1 MVDTSNRFSNWLR
14 DRLGLDELPFFRT
27 PDYMY
32 KANYW
37 LGALVASAFVYAVV
51 SGLIL
56 LLYYNPADPYDQTQY
71 IINSVPYGS
80 VVLFSHL
87 YAAYAMILLAY
98 VHMFRNYFVGAYKAP
113 RELVWLAGV
122 LLLVLT
128 MGASF
133 VGYSLVGDVLGVDA
147 VGVGEGILG
156 SFPGGSVLNALFFGN
171 GTTQDT
177 FTRLLAWH
185 IILVAL
191 IGLLFGLHF
200 FMAERYG
207 IMPTRRVKPTAPA
220 VYTKEEESKFNP
232 WWPRNFVYMM
242 SLMLMTWGLI
252 LIVPNVLAN
261 VNGLPLLLN
270 PHPAPSPS
278 SPQAASVPAYPPWF
292 FLFFYK
298 IADFLMPNGAPYP
311 PFGALLVAVLI
322 PMVYLLLLPFLDRG
336 KELHPFGRKFW
347 TWVGVMLITYLV
359 EMSVWGYL
367 APGVP
372 EPFTDQV
379 KVLLPPAVIAAI
391 GVYAMGRTWSRRKV
405 SLESPVLPKGTG
417 PSPVTAFGLV
427 VLGMLAV
434 GTVGLAINDP
444 TVPGG
449 AAAVALV
456 LAFAAFARGFWRRS
470 SGNTNQETVN
480 RKARITLAE
489 TVMAVLFVVAVVLA
503 FNMWTV
509 PSTGPQSSLFGVDLG
524 ALLLMLGEALSLYH
538 YANYAVKAS
547 I

>member
-1 MVDTSNRFSNWLR
+1 MIRTSSKLSNWLR
-14 DRLGLDELPFFRT
+14 DRLGLDELPFFKT

-32 KANYW
+32 KVNYW
-37 LGALVASAFVYAVV
+37 LGALVASAFIYAVV
-51 SGLIL
+51 SGLVL

-71 IINSVPYGS
+71 IINQVPYGS
-80 VVLFSHL
+80 VILFSHL

-98 VHMFRNYFVGAYKAP
+98 VHMFRNYFVGAYKRP

-122 LLLVLT
+122 ILLVLT

-133 VGYSLVGDVLGVDA
+133 VGYSMVGDVLGVDA
-147 VGVGEGILG
+147 IGVGEGILA
-156 SFPGGSVLNALFFGN
+156 SFPGGAVLNAIFFGN
-171 GTTQDT
+171 GTTQDA
-177 FTRLLAWH
+177 FSRLLAWH

-191 IGLLFGLHF
+191 LGLFFLFHF
-200 FMAERYG
+200 FTAERYG
-207 IMPTRRVKPTAPA
+207 IMPSRKVKSEVPA
-220 VYTKEEESKFNP
+220 VHSKEEQSRFNA
-232 WWPRNFVYMM
+232 WWPRNFIYML

-252 LIVPNVLAN
+252 LVVPNLLAN

-298 IADFLMPNGAPYP
+298 IADFLMPNGQPYP
-311 PFGALLVAVLI
+311 PFGALLVAVII
-322 PMVYLLLLPFLDRG
+322 PMVYLLLLPFLDRN
-336 KELHPFGRKFW
+336 KQLHPFGRKFW

-359 EMSVWGYL
+359 EVSVWGYV

-372 EPFTDQV
+372 EPFPAQV
-379 KVLLPPAVIAAI
+379 KVLLPPAVVAAI
-391 GVYAMGRTWSRRKV
+391 GVFVMGRTWSKRKV
-405 SLESPVLPKGTG
+405 NVSPALPKQTG
-417 PSPVTAFGLV
+417 PSPSTTFGLV

-449 AAAVALV
+449 AAATVLF
-456 LAFAAFARGFWRRS
+456 LAFIAFARSFWRHP
-470 SGNTNQETVN
+470 SGTVN
-480 RKARITLAE
+480 HKARITLAE
-489 TVMAVLFVVAVVLA
+489 TVMAVLFIVAVVLA

-538 YANYAVKAS
+538 YANYAVKTT
-547 I
+547 